1 MILQEHIFRKGMI
14 MITKYRAIALNRGKT
29 VTGYAV
35 RIDGQYYIYQEDGK
49 RILVEVTSIVPI
61 LEDREDRQE
70 GYPDGKHPLCCL
82 GLSKYIINNIEFSGV
97 KYIEELESW
106 TDTDYDRVRGIGP
119 AKKRQIKEVLDRY
132 HIKFNGTI

>member
-1 MILQEHIFRKGMI
+1 MI
-14 MITKYRAIALNRGKT
+14 MITKYRAIALNRGRT

-61 LEDREDRQE
+61 SDDQEEQWE
-70 GYPDGKHPLCCL
+70 GYPKDKHPLCCL
-82 GLSKYIINNIEFSGV
+82 GLSEYIINNIGFSGV
-97 KYIEELESW
+97 KYLEELESW

-119 AKKRQIKEVLDRY
+119 AKKRQIKEVLEKY

>member
-1 MILQEHIFRKGMI
+1 MFRKGMA
-14 MITKYRAIALNRGKT
+14 MITKYRGIALNRGRT

-49 RILVEVTSIVPI
+49 RILVDVSSIAPI
-61 LEDREDRQE
+61 LEDRDERQE

-82 GLSKYIINNIEFSGV
+82 GLSEYIINNIGFSGV
-97 KYIEELESW
+97 N
-106 TDTDYDRVRGIGP
+106 
-119 AKKRQIKEVLDRY
+119 

>member
-1 MILQEHIFRKGMI
+1 
-14 MITKYRAIALNRGKT
+14 MITKYRAIALNRGRT

-61 LEDREDRQE
+61 SDDQEEQWE
-70 GYPDGKHPLCCL
+70 GYPKDKHPLCCL
-82 GLSKYIINNIEFSGV
+82 GLSEYIINNIGFSGV
-97 KYIEELESW
+97 KYLEELESW

-119 AKKRQIKEVLDRY
+119 VKKRQIKEVLEKY